1 MIVVMVSLLTKE
13 IRRSLLTKGVW
24 RREKKRRERRERR
37 KRRKRRKRT
46 KNRRQRHPPLTKGGS
61 CRNMKVM

>member
-24 RREKKRRERRERR
+24 RREKKRRERR
-37 KRRKRRKRT
+37 KRT

>member
-37 KRRKRRKRT
+37 KRRK
-46 KNRRQRHPPLTKGGS
+46 NRRQRHLPLTKGGS